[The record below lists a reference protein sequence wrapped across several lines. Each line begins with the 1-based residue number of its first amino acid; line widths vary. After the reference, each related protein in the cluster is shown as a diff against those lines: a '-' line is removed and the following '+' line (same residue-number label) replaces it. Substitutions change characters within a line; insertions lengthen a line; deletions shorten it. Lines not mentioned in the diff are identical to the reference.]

1 MNSNLIKNYCKK
13 NNIEI
18 KYHNEYGEYMVI
30 QGERLLYVGS
40 TYQRCLDYIVEAI
53 INDKHT
59 NNR

>member
-40 TYQRCLDYIVEAI
+40 TCQRCLDYIVEVI
-53 INDKHT
+53 LNDKHT

>member
-40 TYQRCLDYIVEAI
+40 PYQRCLDYIVEVI

>member
-40 TYQRCLDYIVEAI
+40 TYQRCLDYIVEVI
-53 INDKHT
+53 INDKW
-59 NNR
+59 

>member
-30 QGERLLYVGS
+30 QSERLLYVGS
-40 TYQRCLDYIVEAI
+40 TYQRCLGYIVEVI

>member
-30 QGERLLYVGS
+30 HGERLLYVGS
-40 TYQRCLDYIVEAI
+40 TYQRCLDYIREVI
-53 INDKHT
+53 LNDKHT

>member
-1 MNSNLIKNYCKK
+1 MNSKFIQKYCKA

-18 KYHNEYGEYMVI
+18 IYSKSEMVYRVI
-30 QGERLLYVGS
+30 KDGKLLYIS
-40 TYQRCLDYIVEAI
+40 LRYQRCLDYITEVI

>member
-13 NNIEI
+13 NIIEI

-40 TYQRCLDYIVEAI
+40 TYQRCLGYILEVI
-53 INDKHT
+53 INDKHA

>member
-1 MNSNLIKNYCKK
+1 MNSRFIKKYCEN

-30 QGERLLYVGS
+30 QCERLLYVGS
-40 TYQRCLDYIVEAI
+40 TYQRCLDYIVEVI